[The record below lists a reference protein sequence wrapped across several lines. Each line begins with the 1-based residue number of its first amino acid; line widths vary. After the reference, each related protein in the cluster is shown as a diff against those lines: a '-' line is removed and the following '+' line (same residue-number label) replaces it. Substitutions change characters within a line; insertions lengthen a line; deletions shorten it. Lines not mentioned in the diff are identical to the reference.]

1 VASHHMGPSFN
12 PKLVYVAFV
21 MDKVAIGAGF
31 SKSTC
36 FPLLI
41 MLINKVLIT

>member
-1 VASHHMGPSFN
+1 M
-12 PKLVYVAFV
+12 LDVAFV
-21 MDKVAIGAGF
+21 MGKLAIGAGF

-41 MLINKVLIT
+41 MLINKVPVT